1 MKYTVHASG
10 VEPNS
15 PEVGINSR
23 YEASVGG
30 GTLPRLPPVTK
41 ASRTG
46 QRLALPLCLSGTGRC
61 RLHRRSAEESLT
73 HSHHADNS
81 RLRHVPLRQ
90 PAARTGL
97 NLAQASPKFR
107 SSRWTARSRL
117 KVVRSALLRTWS
129 CPRFLPGE
137 GQLSAT
143 RLALPPAR
151 QAHQN
156 PI

>member
-46 QRLALPLCLSGTGRC
+46 QRLALPLCVW
-61 RLHRRSAEESLT
+61 
-73 HSHHADNS
+73 N
-81 RLRHVPLRQ
+81 RQ
-90 PAARTGL
+90 MP
-97 NLAQASPKFR
+97 ASPTIGR
-107 SSRWTARSRL
+107 GVSHALTSR
-117 KVVRSALLRTWS
+117 
-129 CPRFLPGE
+129 
-137 GQLSAT
+137 
-143 RLALPPAR
+143 
-151 QAHQN
+151 
-156 PI
+156 

>member
-90 PAARTGL
+90 Q
-97 NLAQASPKFR
+97 AQSPNGPKFSPSKSPKFR
-107 SSRWTARSRL
+107 SNRRRIARAGKTL
-117 KVVRSALLRTWS
+117 
-129 CPRFLPGE
+129 
-137 GQLSAT
+137 QLSEV
-143 RLALPPAR
+143 
-151 QAHQN
+151 
-156 PI
+156 